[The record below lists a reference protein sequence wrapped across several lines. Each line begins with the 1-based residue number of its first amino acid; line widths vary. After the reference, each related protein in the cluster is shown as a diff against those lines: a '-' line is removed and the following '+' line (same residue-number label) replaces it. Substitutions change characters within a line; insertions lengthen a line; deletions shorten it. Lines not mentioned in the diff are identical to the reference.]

1 MKIYRNINDFK
12 NVDYPVV
19 TVGTFDGVHLGHQKI
34 FKKMTELAQANNG
47 ETVVL
52 TFAPHPRIILYSDSK
67 NLKFINTQKRKFE
80 LLEKAGVDHLI
91 IIPFTKDFSKISSKD
106 FIKTILVEKLKVKKL
121 VIGYNHHFGKNRQGN
136 FNNLF
141 KFSNSLG
148 FQVEEIPEQ
157 DVKNIAVSS
166 TKIRNALINGDI
178 KTANAFLG
186 YEYSI
191 MGKVVKGNEI
201 GRKIGF
207 PTANIQ
213 IEDKYKL
220 IAAQGVYA
228 CKVEWKGQI
237 FKGMGNIGTRPTLEQ
252 HKLTTEVHIFNFD
265 KEIYNDNITIFFLD
279 RVRDE
284 IKFSDLNA
292 LRNRLLK
299 DKQIVTEILSNY

>member
-106 FIKTILVEKLKVKKL
+106 FIKTKLVEKLKVKKL

-299 DKQIVTEILSNY
+299 DKQIVTVMLSNY